1 MNSNEYIKSRAG
13 EIAGEFTQ
21 VELLSLVA
29 ELRLIHQSRI
39 VKRARYYRQPEPK
52 LTPMGPPGPRK
63 QITVS
68 SASMV
73 TIDGDGVRTES
84 RG

>member
-29 ELRLIHQSRI
+29 ELRLIHQARI
-39 VKRARYYRQPEPK
+39 VKRARYYKQPEP
-52 LTPMGPPGPRK
+52 TPVPMGRPPL
-63 QITVS
+63 QFVTSSVS
-68 SASMV
+68 VV
-73 TIDGDGVRTES
+73 TFDGVRTES
-84 RG
+84 CD